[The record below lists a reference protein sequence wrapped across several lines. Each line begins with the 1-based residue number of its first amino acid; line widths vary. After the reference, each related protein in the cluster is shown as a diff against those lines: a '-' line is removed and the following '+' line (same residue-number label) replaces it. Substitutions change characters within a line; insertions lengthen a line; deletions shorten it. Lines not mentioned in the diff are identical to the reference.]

1 MLKFIVLKGLIEI
14 DKKDLK
20 KAINQLGR
28 VRKSPVLDPIDK
40 KTIERIRKK
49 LYNKCNDKKE

>member
-1 MLKFIVLKGLIEI
+1 M

-28 VRKSPVLDPIDK
+28 VRKSPALDPLDK
-40 KTIERIRKK
+40 KTIETIRRK
-49 LYNKCNDKKE
+49 LYNKCNDKKQ

>member
-1 MLKFIVLKGLIEI
+1 M

-28 VRKSPVLDPIDK
+28 VRKSPVLDPLDK
-40 KTIERIRKK
+40 KTIETIRKK
-49 LYNKCNDKKE
+49 LYNKHNEKKNKQ

>member
-1 MLKFIVLKGLIEI
+1 M
-14 DKKDLK
+14 DKKELK

-28 VRKSPVLDPIDK
+28 VKKSPVLDPLEK
-40 KTIERIRKK
+40 KTIEKIIKK

>member
-1 MLKFIVLKGLIEI
+1 M
-14 DKKDLK
+14 DKKELK

-28 VRKSPVLDPIDK
+28 VRKSPALDTLDK
-40 KTIERIRKK
+40 KQIEVIRKK

>member
-1 MLKFIVLKGLIEI
+1 M
-14 DKKDLK
+14 DKKELK

-28 VRKSPVLDPIDK
+28 IRKSPILDPLDK

-49 LYNKCNDKKE
+49 LYNKANDKKE

>member
-1 MLKFIVLKGLIEI
+1 M

-28 VRKSPVLDPIDK
+28 VKKSPVLDPLDK
-40 KTIERIRKK
+40 KTIEAIRKK
-49 LYNKCNDKKE
+49 LYKKAIDKKE

>member
-1 MLKFIVLKGLIEI
+1 MKHM

-28 VRKSPVLDPIDK
+28 VRKSPALDPLDK
-40 KTIERIRKK
+40 RTIEAIRKK
-49 LYNKCNDKKE
+49 LYKKADDKKE